1 MSNSRGMKRV
11 LVLTLLFGVLS
22 FGAFGQQCKDKEPE
36 EYTCAQQKQFG
47 KCDAEWML
55 ENDYCARTCGRCC
68 SDLRP
73 SGLFSASCAVRKDR
87 GECKELVANGD
98 CLATCGACSDKA
110 LPQVEEEDIEPA
122 AAIEEEEDIVDEE
135 DIDLEE
141 EEEEDATSKDADL
154 GEDEKVAAEYKEKL
168 LEEVE
173 TLEEDDDTVEVL
185 PTLTLPGEIP
195 AGSKQQI
202 RSPVGEIVEKE
213 EIVCN
218 QTALDA
224 VKNDLDLTMTYK
236 AIQALNLA
244 DVLKRDDIMYTL
256 LAPTNEAWETA
267 AAALGVLPEDILG
280 SPADLKN
287 IVFTH
292 IIPNIALD
300 EEALKEL
307 ISESAQSGSLLFFG
321 ISDGDVTIVS
331 TGSTAVVSGPDI
343 AVGCNFVVHKIDN
356 VLLSKPT
363 ASGVNP
369 DFQQALKTGQA

>member
-1 MSNSRGMKRV
+1 MFRSRGMKRV
-11 LVLTLLFGVLS
+11 LVLALLLGVFS
-22 FGAFGQQCKDKEPE
+22 YGAFGQECEDKEPE

-55 ENDYCARTCGRCC
+55 KSDYCARTCGRCC

-73 SGLFSASCAVRKDR
+73 SGLFSASCDVRKDR
-87 GECKELVANGD
+87 GECKALVANGE
-98 CLATCGACSDKA
+98 CLATCGACSDKTF
-110 LPQVEEEDIEPA
+110 PQVESEDIESA
-122 AAIEEEEDIVDEE
+122 LATEDEEELVD
-135 DIDLEE
+135 EE
-141 EEEEDATSKDADL
+141 EEEEDATSKAAGLD
-154 GEDEKVAAEYKEKL
+154 EDEKVAAEYKEKL

-202 RSPVGEIVEKE
+202 GSPVGEIVEKE

-244 DVLKRDDIMYTL
+244 GVLKRDDIMYTL

-280 SPADLKN
+280 APAELKN

-321 ISDGDVTIVS
+321 ISDGDVTVVS
-331 TGSTAVVSGPDI
+331 TGSTAIVSGPDS

>member
-1 MSNSRGMKRV
+1 MLNSRGMKRI
-11 LVLTLLFGVLS
+11 LVLALLMGVCS
-22 FGAFGQQCKDKEPE
+22 YGALGQQCEDKEPE

-68 SDLRP
+68 SDFRP

-98 CLATCGACSDKA
+98 CLATCGACEDKA
-110 LPQVEEEDIEPA
+110 FPQVEEEDIEPEST
-122 AAIEEEEDIVDEE
+122 IEEEEDLVDEVE
-135 DIDLEE
+135 DIELEE
-141 EEEEDATSKDADL
+141 EEEATSKGADL
-154 GEDEKVAAEYKEKL
+154 DEDEKVAAEYKEKL

-173 TLEEDDDTVEVL
+173 TLEEEDDTVEVL

-202 RSPVGEIVEKE
+202 GSPVGEIAEKE

-218 QTALDA
+218 LTALDA
-224 VKNDLDLTMTYK
+224 VKNDLDLTTTYK
-236 AIQALNLA
+236 AIQALNLGA
-244 DVLKRDDIMYTL
+244 VLKRDDIMYTL

-300 EEALKEL
+300 EDALKEL

-321 ISDGDVTIVS
+321 ISDGEVTVVS
-331 TGSTAVVSGPDI
+331 TGSTAIVSGPDS

-363 ASGVNP
+363 ATGVNP